1 MSQKNPI
8 ETDAQSDNSHRA
20 AVAGEPPLTA
30 GSAEGTVE
38 DIPGLRA
45 ELDAARSQ
53 ATENLDKFLR
63 AKAEMENIR
72 RRAETDVANAHKYG
86 IERFALEMLA
96 VKDSLE
102 RARAVEVLTRDGDAG
117 GQQLIQKMI
126 EGLDLTLKLMDT
138 TFQKFAVA
146 TVDPQKGEKFD
157 PERHQAMSM
166 VESADVP
173 ENHVLATVQRG
184 YLLHNRLLRP
194 AMVVVARR
202 SQS

>member
-8 ETDAQSDNSHRA
+8 ETDVQAGNAPEAAPVGVPPAAGPAQA
-20 AVAGEPPLTA
+20 GAVDV
-30 GSAEGTVE
+30 SA
-38 DIPGLRA
+38 LQS
-45 ELDAARSQ
+45 ELDAARRE
-53 ATENLDKFLR
+53 AEENLDKFLR
-63 AKAEMENIR
+63 ARAETENIR

-102 RARAVEVLTRDGDAG
+102 RARAVDVVAQSGESGERPLM
-117 GQQLIQKMI
+117 QKMV
-126 EGLDLTLKLMDT
+126 EGLDLTLKLMDAI
-138 TFQKFAVA
+138 FQKFSITV
-146 TVDPQKGEKFD
+146 VDPQKGEKFD

-173 ENHVLATVQRG
+173 ENHVLTTVQRG

-194 AMVVVARR
+194 AMVVVAKR
-202 SQS
+202 SGS

>member
-1 MSQKNPI
+1 MSHKNPV
-8 ETDAQSDNSHRA
+8 EAGVPAENSSGA
-20 AVAGEPPLTA
+20 EASAPPLTA
-30 GSAEGTVE
+30 GSSEATAP
-38 DIPGLRA
+38 DTSGLRT

-53 ATENLDKFLR
+53 AAENLDKFLR

-86 IERFALEMLA
+86 IECFALEMLA

-102 RARAVEVLTRDGDAG
+102 RARAVDILSQAG
-117 GQQLIQKMI
+117 ETAERQLIQKMV
-126 EGLDLTLKLMDT
+126 EGIDLTLKLMDT
-138 TFQKFAVA
+138 IFQKFAIA

-194 AMVVVARR
+194 AMVVVARHG
-202 SQS
+202 QS